1 MKHILLIAT
10 GGTIASRPT
19 ENGLAPQ
26 LLADDIL
33 RCVPRSV
40 RSAASTRCSHEPLI
54 PPTWSP
60 DCWLAL
66 ADCLRAHYDQ
76 YDGFVIAHGTDT
88 MAYTACALSYL
99 VQQSGKP
106 IVLTGAQKSIY
117 VQDTDARRNLYD
129 AFVAAQDDN
138 LAGVY
143 IVFDGG

>member
-33 RCVPRSV
+33 RCVPALGSLCRIDAV
-40 RSAASTRCSHEPLI
+40 QPMNIDSTNM
-54 PPTWSP
+54 SP

-106 IVLTGAQKSIY
+106 IVLTGAQ
-117 VQDTDARRNLYD
+117 
-129 AFVAAQDDN
+129 
-138 LAGVY
+138 
-143 IVFDGG
+143 